1 MIYKYFLKINLIQG
15 NPSVYPLFET
25 SCSSISAFKPGTEC
39 MKTWSIKHHTVLRV
53 LICVH
58 TGSNLWQHIE
68 SHSASSSNY
77 GWKLLVT
84 RVTWVQEVTLRW
96 AIDKTSIERAVYQW
110 LAYDGPPV
118 NTLDGYPGNQSLVAS
133 NQTSASKWYL
143 VGTAVV
149 WSSNSWISGFPL
161 SAHAP
166 QVWKILSDSALT
178 HCKDLCISSRH
189 KSNKEELLIL

>member
-1 MIYKYFLKINLIQG
+1 MHENLIHKTPYSSESINLC
-15 NPSVYPLFET
+15 PHWKRSM
-25 SCSSISAFKPGTEC
+25 AAHRKPF
-39 MKTWSIKHHTVLRV
+39 
-53 LICVH
+53 
-58 TGSNLWQHIE
+58 
-68 SHSASSSNY
+68 
-77 GWKLLVT
+77 

-110 LAYDGPPV
+110 SAYDGPPV

-149 WSSNSWISGFPL
+149 WSSNSWILGFPL

-189 KSNKEELLIL
+189 KSQDLIRKNC